1 MRNIDHVDSQT
12 FPTWRIYPYSGC
24 LILNSHTKK
33 LLSSPC
39 VSVKNPHDGHE
50 YQEGDAGHTWV
61 WFQTVW
67 QEYNLLNK
75 RAIWSIDGSIELL
88 GQQLKKE
95 PFVLAFAKDGGQTTS
110 FISTSW
116 RYYAKFRE
124 FSTIG
129 AKTSFQ
135 SRSWGV
141 MMLTEWVKG
150 LNRKKQW
157 ALPLHDHD
165 CPLQNES
172 PPAWMF
178 LADPSPRPHNG
189 RTRPPWEEDQPSGR
203 RLQPPFSLT
212 QSHSRYPFYGLFN
225 EYLKPFLL
233 HLPNPPYLFRNN
245 LLIVFLCFLLSS
257 LALVVAPLKP
267 FSLVRQ
273 SPFPSR
279 IPSGGI
285 NQGVLLSG
293 PPDVLLEPPWHMCT
307 CTCTTSTISIH
318 SMHSVHF
325 FQDEGIYRCR
335 VDYKD
340 SPTKNVKIRISVI
353 GDDSTQFVIASSRVV
368 EGLLVHILY

>member
-1 MRNIDHVDSQT
+1 MNIRKVMRVIQIT
-12 FPTWRIYPYSGC
+12 R
-24 LILNSHTKK
+24 
-33 LLSSPC
+33 
-39 VSVKNPHDGHE
+39 
-50 YQEGDAGHTWV
+50 V
-61 WFQTVW
+61 WFHTVW

-116 RYYAKFRE
+116 RYYAKLRE

-129 AKTSFQ
+129 AKPSFQ

-141 MMLTEWVKG
+141 MILTKWVKG
-150 LNRKKQW
+150 LNRKNQGHR
-157 ALPLHDHD
+157 PFMIMIV
-165 CPLQNES
+165 PYEMTP

-178 LADPSPRPHNG
+178 SADPSPRPHNG
-189 RTRPPWEEDQPSGR
+189 RTQPPWEEDQPSGR
-203 RLQPPFSLT
+203 RLQPPFLLT
-212 QSHSRYPFYGLFN
+212 QSHSWYHFDGLFY

-233 HLPNPPYLFRNN
+233 HLPLPQYLSIKI

-257 LALVVAPLKP
+257 LALVVASYKP

-293 PPDVLLEPPWHMCT
+293 PPDVLPKPPWHMCT
-307 CTCTTSTISIH
+307 CTCTTSTPTTTISIH

-325 FQDEGIYRCR
+325 FFSR
-335 VDYKD
+335 
-340 SPTKNVKIRISVI
+340 TKA
-353 GDDSTQFVIASSRVV
+353 STGVGWITRTRPRRMWRS
-368 EGLLVHILY
+368 GYLW

>member
-1 MRNIDHVDSQT
+1 
-12 FPTWRIYPYSGC
+12 
-24 LILNSHTKK
+24 
-33 LLSSPC
+33 
-39 VSVKNPHDGHE
+39 
-50 YQEGDAGHTWV
+50 
-61 WFQTVW
+61 
-67 QEYNLLNK
+67 
-75 RAIWSIDGSIELL
+75 
-88 GQQLKKE
+88 
-95 PFVLAFAKDGGQTTS
+95 
-110 FISTSW
+110 
-116 RYYAKFRE
+116 
-124 FSTIG
+124 
-129 AKTSFQ
+129 
-135 SRSWGV
+135 
-141 MMLTEWVKG
+141 MMLTKWVKG
-150 LNRKKQW
+150 LNRKKTMGTAPSW
-157 ALPLHDHD
+157 SWLSPTRWI
-165 CPLQNES
+165 

-189 RTRPPWEEDQPSGR
+189 RTQPPWEEDQPSGR
-203 RLQPPFSLT
+203 RLQPPFLLT

-245 LLIVFLCFLLSS
+245 PLIVFLCFLLSS

-307 CTCTTSTISIH
+307 CTCTTSICTSTISIH